1 MDINTLKSTTT
12 DKSDALKAFLKEST
26 VNAFIAATITASSY
40 TLASLTTKDPGKS
53 NSFYEIDGLYR
64 YTTIGRKGVG

>member
-1 MDINTLKSTTT
+1 VDINTLKSTTT

-40 TLASLTTKDPGKS
+40 TLASLTAKDPGKS
-53 NSFYEIDGLYR
+53 NSFYKIDSLYG
-64 YTTIGRKGVG
+64 YTTIRRKGVG